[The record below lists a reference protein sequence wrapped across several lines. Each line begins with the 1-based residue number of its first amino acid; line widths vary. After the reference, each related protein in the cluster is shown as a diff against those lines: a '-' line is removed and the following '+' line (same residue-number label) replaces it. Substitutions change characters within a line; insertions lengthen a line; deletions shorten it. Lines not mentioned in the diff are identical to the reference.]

1 MCFLSQIFDAEICV
15 AWVGCKPWT
24 RDVSSAKKVLLRLLP
39 ESDAASRTSAAR
51 ALAHVCQLVEFF
63 GGSRVENYFPLLQLA
78 TRLAAPPFV
87 TGTCLQTP

>member
-1 MCFLSQIFDAEICV
+1 
-15 AWVGCKPWT
+15 
-24 RDVSSAKKVLLRLLP
+24 
-39 ESDAASRTSAAR
+39 
-51 ALAHVCQLVEFF
+51 VEFF